1 MADRRVKNVIYGTT
15 VFIKATFNE
24 HENGENSEPDSF
36 TVVVKK
42 GSTTVDTWVAGVD
55 SEIVSVESEGVFQ
68 YYQIQVDT
76 TIFTE
81 PCEAS
86 VTMSGTF
93 NTTPAQTIVG
103 KARLIITN

>member
-15 VFIKATFNE
+15 VFIKAAFNDYDS
-24 HENGENSEPDSF
+24 GENSEPDSC

-42 GSTTVDTWVAGVD
+42 GSTTVDTWVAGTD
-55 SEIVSVESEGVFQ
+55 PEIVSIESEGVFQ
-68 YYQIQVDT
+68 YYQIQIDT
-76 TIFTE
+76 TIFSE

-86 VTMSGTF
+86 VTISGVF
-93 NTTPAQTIVG
+93 NTTPPQTIVG

>member
-1 MADRRVKNVIYGTT
+1 VADRRVKNIIYGTT
-15 VFIKATFNE
+15 VFIKAAFN
-24 HENGENSEPDSF
+24 NYSTGESSEPDSF
-36 TVVVKK
+36 TVVAKK
-42 GSTTVDTWVAGVD
+42 GSTTIDTWEAGTD
-55 SEIVSVESEGVFQ
+55 LEITSIDNEGVFQ

-86 VTMSGTF
+86 ITISGTF